1 MKKVVGIDIAKL
13 TFEASFL
20 TSSHHRD
27 GRSYSNDSEGFS
39 SLLSQTGSDY
49 IFVMEATGP
58 YYYALASFL
67 HENGCQVSVVNPM
80 VSRRYC
86 QMRMQRSKTDKAD
99 ANALREHG
107 ESQPL
112 DLWEPIGEQDMRIKN
127 RYTSLRRLIR
137 NRTSLSNQLESLRAT
152 GELDKE
158 LEQEMVKELDETK
171 QRVKQAEKALEKL
184 IKAHYPN
191 LYKRLMSIPGIG
203 MKSTVLLLVIC
214 KGFKDFDNYK
224 QVIAYIGTSPKL
236 FQSGTSVKGKS
247 RICKLGMAAVR
258 ATLFMAAKSAR
269 QRNPACKA
277 LYERLRANGKPYRVA
292 MVAVIN
298 KLVKQAF
305 AIAKS
310 GIEFKADYT
319 PTLN

>member
-20 TSSHHRD
+20 TSDHHRD
-27 GRSYSNDSEGFS
+27 GGSYSNDPKGFS
-39 SLLSQTGSDY
+39 SLLSQTGSGY
-49 IFVMEATGP
+49 VFVMEATGP

-67 HENGCQVSVVNPM
+67 YENGCQVSVINPM

-99 ANALREHG
+99 ANALREYG

-112 DLWEPIGEQDMRIKN
+112 DLWKPTGEQDMRIKN
-127 RYTSLRRLIR
+127 RYSNLKRLIR
-137 NRTSLSNQLESLRAT
+137 NRTSLSNQLDSLRAT

-158 LEQEMVKELDETK
+158 LEQEMIKELEDTK
-171 QRVKQAEKALEKL
+171 QRVEQAEKTLDQL
-184 IKAHYPN
+184 IKDHYPN
-191 LYKRLMSIPGIG
+191 LYRNLMSIPGIG
-203 MKSTVLLLVIC
+203 MKSATLLLVAC
-214 KGFKDFDNYK
+214 RGFNGFDNYK
-224 QVIAYIGTSPKL
+224 QVVAYIGTSPKL

-247 RICKLGMAAVR
+247 HICKLGMAAVR

-269 QRNPACKA
+269 RYNPSCKA

-310 GIEFKADYT
+310 GIDFRADYT
-319 PTLN
+319 PILN